1 MTFANK
7 SKFIQVD
14 AAISLAAAGQLLG
27 RCFSEQEKGNES
39 RWISPKAHP
48 GRRKQMMRQRNRVGR
63 MREKRKQGKERQ
75 REVSCDNG
83 DRQSFVDGTQ

>member
-1 MTFANK
+1 MHLYLLVGITFANK

-39 RWISPKAHP
+39 RWIFPKGTP
-48 GRRKQMMRQRNRVGR
+48 WETETNDETKKLGGKDEREQKTRKR
-63 MREKRKQGKERQ
+63 MTKGGKQ
-75 REVSCDNG
+75 
-83 DRQSFVDGTQ
+83 